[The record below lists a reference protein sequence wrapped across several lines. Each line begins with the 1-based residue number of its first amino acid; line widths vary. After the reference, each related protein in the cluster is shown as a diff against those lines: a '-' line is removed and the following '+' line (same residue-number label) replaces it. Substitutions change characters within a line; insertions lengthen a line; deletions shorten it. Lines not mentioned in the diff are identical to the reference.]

1 MKSHIYDARLYSK
14 SYLLSGGTSIPS
26 NVDMDDYKNPGNYY
40 CSEDNTAATLQNC
53 PFDNSFILKV
63 MPATGDPGNRYPS
76 QTYRQFTT
84 GNIAYRFFNADMQPP
99 SWQQFVYFSD
109 DATLKSNMQSPNFI
123 TDVESS
129 TTLLELAQR
138 RQNTWYSYPASVA
151 PSDLPS
157 YLTNSNV
164 NYGIIV
170 HTMSK
175 VLTYITVYGV
185 DQSNGVPC
193 VITGCL
199 VSAGDR
205 IVWEDKT

>member
-1 MKSHIYDARLYSK
+1 MCEFIKEDSSTLYSK
-14 SYLLSGGTSIPS
+14 SYLLQGGTPIP
-26 NVDMDDYKNPGNYY
+26 NGADMNDYSTPGNYY
-40 CSEDNTAATLQNC
+40 CSTDATAQSLSNC
-53 PFDNSFILKV
+53 PFNKAFILKV
-63 MPATGDPGNRYPS
+63 ELATGGAYPA
-76 QTYRQFTT
+76 QTFIEYSTRKKATRHR
-84 GNIAYRFFNADMQPP
+84 GLSGD

>member
-1 MKSHIYDARLYSK
+1 MMYSNQ
-14 SYLLSGGTSIPS
+14 YISGGTWAVIGQ
-26 NVDMDDYKNPGNYY
+26 KA
-40 CSEDNTAATLQNC
+40 DNEYEWQ
-53 PFDNSFILKV
+53 I
-63 MPATGDPGNRYPS
+63 
-76 QTYRQFTT
+76 FTT
-84 GNIAYRFFNADMQPP
+84 YGQSRIAYRRKNAGVWSD
-99 SWQQFVYFSD
+99 FIYFSD

-164 NYGIIV
+164 NYGIMV

-185 DQSNGVPC
+185 NQSNGAPC

>member
-1 MKSHIYDARLYSK
+1 MT
-14 SYLLSGGTSIPS
+14 GGTAIPS
-26 NVDMDDYKNPGNYY
+26 DADMNDYTEIGNYY
-40 CSEDNTAATLQNC
+40 CNANSIAQTLENC
-53 PFDNSFILKV
+53 PTTSGFTLKV
-63 MPATGDPGNRYPS
+63 ENAVGESSAGSSGYIRQTFTEYDTGRKIVRYRVNS
-76 QTYRQFTT
+76 T
-84 GNIAYRFFNADMQPP
+84 GTWQP
-99 SWQQFVYFSD
+99 FVYFSD